1 MKEKGVLLVYTEIEK
16 VTILQEMASSPLTGT
31 GCFLPKT
38 LREESSRG
46 GWILRISDGKVQ
58 TRVDHGWMAV
68 NTKLVMVEASSSS

>member
-46 GWILRISDGKVQ
+46 G
-58 TRVDHGWMAV
+58 
-68 NTKLVMVEASSSS
+68 